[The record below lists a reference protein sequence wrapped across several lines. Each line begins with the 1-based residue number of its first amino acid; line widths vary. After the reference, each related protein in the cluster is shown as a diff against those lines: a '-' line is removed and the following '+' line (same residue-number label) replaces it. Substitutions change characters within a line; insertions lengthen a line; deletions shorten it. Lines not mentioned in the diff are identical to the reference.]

1 MKFVL
6 DASAALAVL
15 NREPGAEYVVQ
26 HLDTSV
32 ISTVNAVE
40 VGTKLIDRG
49 MSGDAA
55 CEAIAFLNIPVVEFD
70 YALAERAVG
79 LRLSTKHAGLSL
91 ADRACLALALREQA
105 TAVTADRA
113 WADLD
118 VGCPVELIR

>member
-15 NREPGAEYVVQ
+15 NREPGAEHVVER
-26 HLDTSV
+26 LDASL
-32 ISTVNAVE
+32 IGAVNAVE

-49 MSGDAA
+49 MARDAA
-55 CEAIAFLNIPVVEFD
+55 IEAIAYLNIPVLEFD
-70 YALAERAVG
+70 HGLAERAVG
-79 LRLSTKHAGLSL
+79 LRLSTRRAGLSL

-105 TAVTADRA
+105 TALTTDRA
-113 WADLD
+113 WAGLE